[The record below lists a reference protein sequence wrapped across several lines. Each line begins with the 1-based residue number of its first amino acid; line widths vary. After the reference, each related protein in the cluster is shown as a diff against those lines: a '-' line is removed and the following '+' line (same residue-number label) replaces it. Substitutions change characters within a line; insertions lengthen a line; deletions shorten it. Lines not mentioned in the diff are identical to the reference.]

1 MHSMIIFI
9 YNNMENTMKSH
20 DYIYRKILRDV
31 KKYISKNKIENKL
44 YYVDEDGLET
54 EAVFDYI
61 PTKDEI
67 EGLLIYLNEDK
78 IPQA

>member
-1 MHSMIIFI
+1 
-9 YNNMENTMKSH
+9 METIMKSYE
-20 DYIYRKILRDV
+20 YIYEKILKDLE
-31 KKYISKNKIENKL
+31 KYISKNKNNKL

-54 EAVFDYI
+54 EAVFDFT

-67 EGLLIYLNEDK
+67 EGLLIYLNKEK

>member
-1 MHSMIIFI
+1 
-9 YNNMENTMKSH
+9 MKSH

-54 EAVFDYI
+54 EAVFDFT

-67 EGLLIYLNEDK
+67 EGLLIYLNKEK

>member
-1 MHSMIIFI
+1 
-9 YNNMENTMKSH
+9 MKSYE
-20 DYIYRKILRDV
+20 YIYEKILKDLE
-31 KKYISKNKIENKL
+31 KYISKNKNNKL

-54 EAVFDYI
+54 EAVFDFT

-67 EGLLIYLNEDK
+67 EGLLIYLNKEK